1 MLSKID
7 ITKVKENDRSV
18 WNMIGEGR
26 VKGCFQIESHL
37 GKTWCKALK
46 PDNILELAALISII
60 RPGCISGDT
69 LITVQKHLHK
79 DKKHRYVRKSIK
91 DLCDGKTSPE
101 TIYSIDEASGSLN
114 AIENNLL
121 DVFYSGKKECFRVNV
136 RKYSMSGSCKNN
148 HPDWYNLECTADHKL
163 LRSDMEWVELQH
175 LDPGDRIAIYKKKN
189 NRSIRSNTICNRHHP
204 KAPRQKNVE
213 GTRYF
218 HEICYKHY
226 HEECVMCGWDETT
239 LDVHHINGNRHTNNH
254 YENLAFLCPNC
265 HRKQSK
271 GLISN
276 EEIVSNRDGLYLP
289 ISDDIEWATYT
300 GNESVGIKDTY
311 DISMLGPNHNFIAGN
326 FIVHNCLKAFVDG
339 KTMTQHYVD
348 RKHGKDKVPS
358 LHESID
364 SLLEETYGVI
374 VYQEQAMEIA
384 VKMAGF
390 NLKEADDLRKAIG
403 KKKAD
408 LMKQVRVKFIHGCKD
423 NLIAEEKAVEVF
435 DMIEKSA
442 RYSFNKS
449 HAVAYAKMAYWSAYI
464 KNHYVDKF
472 MKNWLRDADDKI
484 DPDMEKRQLIMAA
497 RAEGLEIK
505 GPSISVL
512 EENFTFDMTPR
523 LNGMFPSI
531 RFGICNVKNVGSV
544 HLEQLKEH
552 LNKHDKD
559 WCTILVHVVPHI
571 NKRAIENL
579 ISVGAFAGLGKSRT
593 EMIHEFH
600 CFSDFTKKEIEAIQD
615 NLNVKGSTAI
625 GTVESLLA
633 YGVKKDGGFI
643 STQRRYEK
651 IQDILMR
658 LRHPGRDLSD
668 NSITYARIEEK
679 LLGYAI
685 NHSELNACSDACH
698 ANATCKEVAEGRADS
713 CVIAAIVKAV
723 REHKTKSG
731 DIMAFVSAE
740 DDSGE
745 LENIVIFPDVYE
757 QNKDIIYERATV
769 LISGQVKDK
778 SRNSFIVDKV
788 FSI

>member
-1 MLSKID
+1 MPSKID
-7 ITKVKENDRSV
+7 ITKVKENDRAV
-18 WNMIGEGR
+18 WDMIGEGR

-69 LITVQKHLHK
+69 LIRVKG
-79 DKKHRYVRKSIK
+79 YVRKSIK
-91 DLCDGKTSPE
+91 DLCEGKTRPE

-121 DVFYSGKKECFRVNV
+121 DVFYSGKKECFRVNI

-226 HEECVMCGWDETT
+226 HEECVMCGWNETT
-239 LDVHHINGNRHTNNH
+239 LDVHHINGNRHTSNH

-276 EEIVSNRDGLYLP
+276 KEILSNRDGLCLP

-358 LHESID
+358 LHPAID
-364 SLLEETYGVI
+364 KLLEETYGVI

-408 LMKQVRVKFIHGCKD
+408 LMKQVRVKFIDGCKD

-464 KNHYVDKF
+464 KNYYVDKF

-512 EENFTFDMTPR
+512 EENFTFGKRD
-523 LNGMFPSI
+523 GMFPAI
-531 RFGICNVKNVGSV
+531 HFGICNVKNVGAI
-544 HLEQLKEH
+544 HLQQLKDSIS
-552 LNKHDKD
+552 NIS
-559 WCTILVHVVPHI
+559 TINWSNLLVHVLPNV

-600 CFSDFTKKEIEAIQD
+600 CFSDFTKKEIQSIQKHLNID
-615 NLNVKGSTAI
+615 NLTAAEIVKK
-625 GTVESLLA
+625 LLS
-633 YGVKKDGGFI
+633 YGVKKNGGFI
-643 STQRRYEK
+643 STQSRYMK
-651 IQDILMR
+651 IEDIWMR
-658 LRHPGRDLSD
+658 IQNPGRNLAD
-668 NSITYARIEEK
+668 NSMTYARIEEK

-698 ANATCKEVAEGRADS
+698 ANATCKQLTDGRADN
-713 CVIAAIVKAV
+713 CVVAVIIKTV
-723 REHKTKSG
+723 REHKTKNG

-757 QNKDIIYERATV
+757 QNKDIIYDRATV
-769 LISGQVKDK
+769 LLSGQIKDK
-778 SRNSFIVDKV
+778 ARNSFIIDKV

>member
-1 MLSKID
+1 MN
-7 ITKVKENDRSV
+7 ITEVDESDQDV
-18 WNMIGEGR
+18 WRMFGEGR
-26 VKGCFQIESHL
+26 VKGCFQIEGSL
-37 GKTWCKALK
+37 GKHWCKAIK
-46 PDNILELAALISII
+46 PTSILELADVISII

-69 LITVQKHLHK
+69 LITVQKYLHK

-175 LDPGDRIAIYKKKN
+175 LNPGDRIAIYKKKN

-204 KAPRQKNVE
+204 KAPRQKNIE

-311 DISMLGPNHNFIAGN
+311 DISMSGPNHNFIAGN
-326 FIVHNCLKAFVDG
+326 FIVHNCLKAFADG
-339 KTMTQHYVD
+339 KSMTQHYAD
-348 RKHGKDKVPS
+348 RKNGKDEVPS
-358 LHESID
+358 LHPSID
-364 SLLEETYGVI
+364 SVVDNTYGVI

-408 LMKQVRVKFIHGCKD
+408 LMSQIRVKFLEGASSNGIPD
-423 NLIAEEKAVEVF
+423 DVSTRVF

-449 HAVAYAKMAYWSAYI
+449 HAVAYAKISYWSAYLR
-464 KNHYVDKF
+464 YYRFLKF
-472 MKNWLRDADDKI
+472 TREWMRDAKEKI
-484 DPDMEKRQLIMAA
+484 NPDLEKRQLILAA
-497 RAEGLEIK
+497 MSEGILFR
-505 GPSISVL
+505 GPSIRLL
-512 EENFTFDMTPR
+512 EEDFTM
-523 LNGMFPSI
+523 SI
-531 RFGICNVKNVGSV
+531 ENDEHIISFGLCNIKNVGSSDV
-544 HLEQLKEH
+544 AKLRK
-552 LNKHDKD
+552 KIKD
-559 WCTILVHVVPHI
+559 IEIPVERFNWTLLLIHILTDV
-571 NKRAIENL
+571 NKRAVKSL
-579 ISVGAFAGLGKSRT
+579 ISAGAFSGFGQSRT
-593 EMIHEFH
+593 RMLH
-600 CFSDFTKKEIEAIQD
+600 DFECISEGLTKGEINSIREYFNVLDVSVTELIERFLGRGLKKE
-615 NLNVKGSTAI
+615 
-625 GTVESLLA
+625 
-633 YGVKKDGGFI
+633 GGFI
-643 STQRRYEK
+643 SRISRMNKVQE
-651 IQDILMR
+651 ILLR
-658 LRHPGRDLSD
+658 LQNPGRDLSD
-668 NSITYARIEEK
+668 SPVTYSREEER

-685 NHSELNACSDACH
+685 NYSELTACSNASH
-698 ANATCKEVAEGRADS
+698 ANATCLQVSEGRRGN
-713 CVIAAIVKAV
+713 CIVAAMITRL
-723 REHKTKSG
+723 REHRTSKG
-731 DIMAFVSAE
+731 DLMAFVSAE
-740 DDSGE
+740 DNSGE
-745 LENIVIFPDVYE
+745 LENIVIFPDLYE
-757 QNKDIIYERATV
+757 QNKAIIYERSTV
-769 LISGQVKDK
+769 LLSGEVKDFE
-778 SRNSFIVDKV
+778 RNSFIVDRI
-788 FSI
+788 FEI

>member
-18 WNMIGEGR
+18 WDMIGEGR

-60 RPGCISGDT
+60 RPGT
-69 LITVQKHLHK
+69 
-79 DKKHRYVRKSIK
+79 
-91 DLCDGKTSPE
+91 
-101 TIYSIDEASGSLN
+101 
-114 AIENNLL
+114 
-121 DVFYSGKKECFRVNV
+121 
-136 RKYSMSGSCKNN
+136 
-148 HPDWYNLECTADHKL
+148 
-163 LRSDMEWVELQH
+163 
-175 LDPGDRIAIYKKKN
+175 
-189 NRSIRSNTICNRHHP
+189 
-204 KAPRQKNVE
+204 
-213 GTRYF
+213 
-218 HEICYKHY
+218 
-226 HEECVMCGWDETT
+226 
-239 LDVHHINGNRHTNNH
+239 
-254 YENLAFLCPNC
+254 
-265 HRKQSK
+265 
-271 GLISN
+271 
-276 EEIVSNRDGLYLP
+276 
-289 ISDDIEWATYT
+289 
-300 GNESVGIKDTY
+300 
-311 DISMLGPNHNFIAGN
+311 
-326 FIVHNCLKAFVDG
+326 LKAFVDG
-339 KTMTQHYVD
+339 KSMTQHYVD

-408 LMKQVRVKFIHGCKD
+408 LMKQVRVKFIDGCKD

-464 KNHYVDKF
+464 KNYYVDKF

-505 GPSISVL
+505 GPNISVL
-512 EENFTFDMTPR
+512 EENFTFGKHD
-523 LNGMFPSI
+523 GMFPAI
-531 RFGICNVKNVGSV
+531 HFGICNVKNVGSV

-600 CFSDFTKKEIEAIQD
+600 CFSDFTKKEIQAIQD

-625 GTVESLLA
+625 DVVKSLLA

-643 STQRRYEK
+643 STQGRYEK

-658 LRHPGRDLSD
+658 LQHPGRDLSD
-668 NSITYARIEEK
+668 NSMTYARIEEK

-685 NHSELNACSDACH
+685 NHSELNACSEACH

-713 CVIAAIVKAV
+713 CVIAAIVKTV
-723 REHKTKSG
+723 REHKTKGG

-778 SRNSFIVDKV
+778 TRNSFIVDKV